1 VQITIDLSAAVRR
14 HGGLGRYAQELTA
27 ALVALASGDD
37 FRGFL
42 HSAGR
47 GLRPD
52 PPLDRLPVR
61 RVPLDAKPWRLSVL
75 LASFAHVPLDA
86 VIGPTTI
93 FHGTDHLLPPTR
105 RVRTVFTVHDLI
117 FRFYPEHHLP
127 LNRWYLTLMMP
138 RFLRA
143 ADALI
148 AVSDQTKRDVVALYG
163 VPAERIH
170 VIPEGVAP
178 RFQPVEDPARQAA
191 LRQRLGLPERFL
203 LYLGTIEPRKN
214 LIGLLDAYHA
224 LVTAGEEADLVIAGR
239 PGWLYSPVFAHVRRL
254 GLEQRVHFTGWI
266 DDADVPTLLSAARAF
281 VFPSLYE
288 GFGLPPLEAMACGT
302 PVVVSNASSLPEVV
316 GEAGVLVSPTDRAA
330 LAEALRRVLADD
342 ALVASLREKGLR
354 QARRFRWENAALET
368 LAVYRTV
375 AGGMRR

>member
-1 VQITIDLSAAVRR
+1 MRITIDLSAAVRR
-14 HGGLGRYAQELTA
+14 HGGLGRYAHELTA
-27 ALVALASGDD
+27 ALVALDRGDD
-37 FRGFL
+37 YQAFL

-47 GLRPD
+47 DLRPD

-61 RVPLDAKPWRLSVL
+61 RIPLDAKPWRMSVL
-75 LASFAHVPLDA
+75 LASFAHLPLDA
-86 VIGPTTI
+86 AIGPTTI

-105 RVRTVFTVHDLI
+105 RIRTVFTVHDLI

-148 AVSDQTKRDVVALYG
+148 AVSEQTKRDVVALYG

-170 VIPEGVAP
+170 VIYEGVAS
-178 RFQPVEDPARQAA
+178 RFQPVDDPAQRAA

-214 LIGLLDAYHA
+214 LIALLDAYQS
-224 LVTAGEEADLVIAGR
+224 LVAAGETADLVIAGR
-239 PGWLYSPVFAHVRRL
+239 RGWLFEPVFAHVRRL
-254 GLEQRVHFTGWI
+254 GLERRVHFLGWVE
-266 DDADVPTLLSAARAF
+266 DADTPTLLSAARAF

-302 PVVVSNASSLPEVV
+302 PVVASNTSSLPEVV
-316 GEAGVLVSPTDRAA
+316 GDAGLLVPPTDRAA
-330 LAEALRRVLADD
+330 LAAALRRVLADD
-342 ALVASLREKGLR
+342 PLVTALREKGLR
-354 QARRFRWENAALET
+354 RARRFRWEKTALET

-375 AGGMRR
+375 AGGTTR